1 LFACL
6 FVLNALWIIS
16 GLWLIFI
23 VMEMS
28 HHHAYFIL
36 DDIKTYFKY
45 LRIYLVLLRP
55 GKYNTLLQI
64 AEETEKIILNFIFF

>member
-1 LFACL
+1 
-6 FVLNALWIIS
+6 
-16 GLWLIFI
+16 
-23 VMEMS
+23 MEMS

-64 AEETEKIILNFIFF
+64 AEETEKIILNFIFFWFFGISVPARQGGTHL